1 MKQVSWMGWSLPLGV
16 LKAASKNTFFD
27 AAGMNRMYHMNR
39 SSPKE
44 SSKWLGQLRGK
55 SENEK

>member
-27 AAGMNRMYHMNR
+27 AAGMNRMY
-39 SSPKE
+39 
-44 SSKWLGQLRGK
+44 Q
-55 SENEK
+55 